1 MYNRPAFLPSSL
13 VPRPRQTLGPLARAV
28 VLILGL
34 SACASSGS
42 VPAGT
47 APNEADKL
55 LLDRGNE
62 ALSAKKYTAAR
73 QYYSK
78 LLEGYPQS
86 QLRADAKLGVGDS
99 YLGENNS
106 ASYVYAVNEYREF
119 LAFYPTNTRADYAQL
134 QLGMVH
140 LKQMLGPQRDQT
152 ETKEAIHE
160 FEVFLERY
168 PNSPLLPQAK
178 ERLREAKDRLA
189 DGELQVGVF
198 YLKIGLFPAAV
209 PRFKGLLERDPGYTR
224 KDAVYFHL
232 AETLEKSG
240 AKTGVAEALPYY
252 ERLVNEYQQ
261 SEFLEE
267 AKKRIALL
275 KAQTPVPQ

>member
-1 MYNRPAFLPSSL
+1 MHNRQPGPSSTPISL
-13 VPRPRQTLGPLARAV
+13 SHRTLV
-28 VLILGL
+28 VLTLATVLALGV
-34 SACASSGS
+34 AGCASSGA
-42 VPAGT
+42 VPGGAG
-47 APNEADKL
+47 PNEADKL

-62 ALSAKKYTAAR
+62 ALSSKKFTSAR
-73 QYYSK
+73 QYFSK

-86 QLRADAKLGVGDS
+86 QYRADAKLGVGDS

-119 LAFYPTNTRADYAQL
+119 LAFYPTNPRADYAQL

-198 YLKIGLFPAAV
+198 YLKVGLFPAAV
-209 PRFKGLLERDPGYTR
+209 PRFKGLLELDPGYTR

-232 AETLEKSG
+232 AETLEKSD
-240 AKTGVAEALPYY
+240 KKPEALPYY
-252 ERLVNEYQQ
+252 ERLVKEFEK

-267 AKKRIALL
+267 AKRRIELL
-275 KAQTPVPQ
+275 KAQTPAGL